1 MKYKT
6 TAKDLKEGYYY
17 IISVGYCE
25 LQTLLKY
32 KSPVA
37 YNAGTYGWNFDVY
50 DVNGYAIV
58 TGYRSMPSQHSKAS
72 YDLVREY
79 EQKAHDKTKE
89 ELDVLIDEFIKRSIE
104 NDKL

>member
-6 TAKDLKEGYYY
+6 TAKELKSGYYN

-25 LQTLLKY
+25 LQTLLNY
-32 KSPVA
+32 KSPIA
-37 YNAGTYGWNFDVY
+37 YSAGTYGWNFDVY
-50 DVNGYAIV
+50 DINGIAIV

-79 EQKAHDKTKE
+79 EQKAHGKTKE
-89 ELDVLIDEFIKRSIE
+89 ELDVLIAEFINKAVQ
-104 NDKL
+104 